1 MITKYHMSLI
11 AILQKKNLI
20 EPTALE
26 EAVTLSQSEARD
38 LGLILLE
45 KGLIDGE
52 KLAEVKAEDL
62 GVPYKD
68 LRDQMVPK
76 EVLDLIPEEAAHTY
90 RFVPFQK
97 DGEKLFIAF
106 ENPMDFKAN
115 EALDFI
121 RDEKGFTPE
130 NYLASKQSIDFVL
143 DQYGSA
149 AKEVSE
155 VLKEAE
161 KGKQTKVAK
170 LQAEIEATEA
180 KEEKITA
187 ETPVSKTVAILLRYA
202 IQQKASDVH
211 IEPLR
216 ESVVVRYRIDGIL
229 KPVLNLP
236 KSLHA
241 AIVSRIK
248 ILANLKI
255 DEQRKPQDGRFFLEI
270 GKREIDLRVSVLPT
284 VNGEKV
290 VMRILDRETG
300 VLTLEQLGVLGRG
313 KAILEHQVREPYGM
327 VLVSGPT
334 GSGKTTTL
342 YALLSALNTPGVNIV
357 TLEDPVEYQLP
368 NINQSQVNYE
378 VNYTFAT
385 GLRSIVRQD
394 PDIIMVGEIRDN
406 ETADMAVH
414 SALTG
419 HVMLS
424 TIHTNDAVGVIP
436 RLIDMGVEPFLIASA
451 LSTIVSQRLVRKLC
465 DKCKQKKVLDEK
477 TATMIRETLKGVS
490 VADLEGVNLNGPL
503 TVYEPKACS
512 QCGETGYKGR
522 LGLYEVLPVEG
533 RFQEAINKRL
543 NVSEL
548 AKIAREEG
556 MIDLKQDGMIKVLK
570 GLTTLEEV
578 LRVTKD

>member
-1 MITKYHMSLI
+1 MSLI
-11 AILQKKNLI
+11 EIIQKKNLI
-20 EPTALE
+20 EPAALQ
-26 EAVTLSQSEARD
+26 EAVTLSENEGRN
-38 LGLILLE
+38 LETILLE
-45 KGLIDGE
+45 KGLIDSE
-52 KLAEVKAEDL
+52 KLAQAKAEDL
-62 GVPYKD
+62 GIPYID
-68 LRDQMVPK
+68 LRDQMIPK
-76 EVLDLIPEEAAHTY
+76 EILELIPEKAARIY
-90 RFVPFQK
+90 RFVPFRK
-97 DGEKLFIAF
+97 DGDRLLIAF
-106 ENPMDFKAN
+106 EDPADFQAT

-121 RDEKGFTPE
+121 RDEKGFVSE
-130 NYLASKQSIDFVL
+130 NYLCSKESIDFVL
-143 DQYGSA
+143 GQYGSA

-161 KGKQTKVAK
+161 KEKQTKVAK
-170 LQAEIEATEA
+170 LQAEIAAAET

-187 ETPVSKTVAILLRYA
+187 ETPVSKTVAIILRYA
-202 IQQKASDVH
+202 IQAKASDVH

-216 ESVVVRYRIDGIL
+216 ENVIVRYRVDGVL
-229 KPVLNLP
+229 HPVLNLP
-236 KSLHA
+236 KTLHP
-241 AIVSRIK
+241 AIVSRVK

-300 VLTLEQLGVLGRG
+300 VLTLEQLGVSGRG
-313 KAILEHQVREPYGM
+313 KTILEHQVKEPYGM

-406 ETADMAVH
+406 ETADMAIH

-451 LSTIVSQRLVRKLC
+451 LSTVVSQRLVRKLC
-465 DKCKQKKVLDEK
+465 DKCKQEKVLDEK
-477 TATMIRETLKGVS
+477 TTSMIRETLKGVPES
-490 VADLEGVNLNGPL
+490 ELEGINLNGPL
-503 TVYEPKACS
+503 MVYEPEGCGQCS
-512 QCGETGYKGR
+512 NTGYKGR
-522 LGLYEVLPVEG
+522 LGLFEVLPVEG
-533 RFQEAINKRL
+533 RFQEAINERL
-543 NVSEL
+543 AVNEL
-548 AKIAREEG
+548 AKIAHEEG
-556 MIDLKQDGMIKVLK
+556 MIDLKQDGMIKVLR